1 MDIDEQKNDEEIIQ
15 ANVFSLNIKDS
26 EDQKFNNL
34 NLPENM
40 KIVEF
45 KQGLNET
52 SFIIQSLKL
61 HFIFYNLSEEELT
74 QVANKMFY
82 CEAQSGT
89 YLFRQGDQAQCFFII
104 HRGSMGVT
112 VDDIPKREL
121 RAGEGFGE
129 LALLYTSPRS
139 ASVKCFENCFLFGI
153 DRVSFRRAVEDKIL
167 QEYEENRKFLE
178 NVRFFYDLTNE
189 QKDAIASILKTL
201 KFYRQ
206 QMVVTE
212 GDPGSSFYIIKDG
225 TAMVTKNGK
234 EMKKLHKGDTF
245 GEQSLFYNTMRQM
258 SVMAEDDVTC
268 LVVGRDALTKL
279 LGDQIHIVTF
289 RNLLKWAFEKNAL
302 LQKLTKTQI
311 EKTINQLKLTL
322 YRAGDIIMKKGTSV
336 QQKIIVVVEGCVKK
350 NKSGIVIATKGQVWG
365 EEYFL
370 IINKNKLLDD
380 DIVMETDGVLAEMS
394 HENFIDSI
402 GGFLEEVI
410 KKNEKSQD
418 KKLKSQIKQNNY
430 QSIKKSDLIFIK
442 QLAVGQFGPV
452 YLVKAKS
459 NQQLFTLKTYNK
471 SDIKSYQLERFFETE
486 KQILE
491 SLQSPFI
498 IKFYRTFQDDYDL
511 FLLLEFVNGK
521 ELYDVIR
528 DIGLLSSYDS
538 QLYIASMIL
547 IVESFYKSKIIHRD
561 IKPENFMVDSKGYL
575 KLIDVGIAKPF
586 SSKSELNRTF
596 TIIGTPYYMAPEVI
610 CGKGYNN
617 LVDLWSIGICLFE
630 FLCGYVPFG
639 EDAEDPYE
647 IYEQIIKN
655 DIIYP
660 QYFKEKK
667 AKKLIEQLLS
677 RIPEVR
683 LGNSFANLKG
693 HQWFENFDW
702 DKLIDQDI
710 PNRYIPN
717 QDQLITNVD
726 IKQADQQYRMVDEE
740 IKHEQQSRQTLEK
753 IVFDGPLNDF

>member
-1 MDIDEQKNDEEIIQ
+1 MDIDEQINDEEIRQ
-15 ANVFSLNIKDS
+15 ANDS
-26 EDQKFNNL
+26 EDQKQCNL
-34 NLPENM
+34 NLSENM

-61 HFIFYNLSEEELT
+61 HFIFYNLNEDELT

-89 YLFRQGDQAQCFFII
+89 YLFRQGDQAQCFFIV
-104 HRGSMGVT
+104 HRGSLGVT

-129 LALLYTSPRS
+129 LALLYDSPRS
-139 ASVKCFENCFLFGI
+139 ASVKCYENCYLFGI
-153 DRVSFRRAVEDKIL
+153 DRVSFRRAVEEKIL

-206 QMVVTE
+206 QMLVTE

-234 EMKKLHKGDTF
+234 EIKKLHKGDTF

-258 SVMAEDDVTC
+258 SVQAEDDITC

-311 EKTINQLKLTL
+311 DKSINQLKLIL
-322 YRAGDIIMKKGTSV
+322 YKAGDIIMKKGTSV

-370 IINKNKLLDD
+370 IMNKNKLFDD

-394 HENFIDSI
+394 YDNFIDCI

-410 KKNEKSQD
+410 KKNEKIQD
-418 KKLKSQIKQNNY
+418 KKMKYQIKQNNY
-430 QSIKKSDLIFIK
+430 ESIKKSDLIFIK
-442 QLAVGQFGPV
+442 QLAFGQFGPV

-471 SDIKSYQLERFFETE
+471 YDIKQYQLENFFETE
-486 KQILE
+486 KQVLE

-511 FLLLEFVNGK
+511 FLLQEFVNGK

-547 IVESFYKSKIIHRD
+547 IVEYFYKQKIIHRD
-561 IKPENFMVDSKGYL
+561 IKPENFMVDSRGYL

-586 SSKSELNRTF
+586 STKNDLNRTF

-660 QYFKEKK
+660 QFFKDRK

-677 RIPEVR
+677 KIPEVR

-717 QDQLITNVD
+717 QDQLITSVD
-726 IKQADQQYRMVDEE
+726 IKQADQQYRMIDDE
-740 IKHEQQSRQTLEK
+740 IKYEQQQRQILEK
-753 IVFDGPLNDF
+753 IVFDGHLNDF